1 MPRAD
6 ISSEQYVTT
15 WYSVPRT
22 FLLVHVLLHAL
33 RARAALREEGLVVVR
48 GRELRAHAR
57 AHLAQQLDAAR
68 RYLVRAL
75 RYYLIQ
81 HRR

>member
-1 MPRAD
+1 MLF
-6 ISSEQYVTT
+6 EL
-15 WYSVPRT
+15 T

-48 GRELRAHAR
+48 GRELRRAR

-68 RYLVRAL
+68 AYLVLAF
-75 RYYLIQ
+75 RYYLTIQ
-81 HRR
+81 NNTSSRT